1 MLPQQVRET
10 PESRDFSARRGRTAS
25 GIRLSIEDE
34 DSVSPPAAPLPAS
47 LSPLL
52 DDMFK
57 CFICFD
63 TLCKPVMCPSCSK
76 VGCEGCVK
84 TFKVS
89 LLPTLLTNIAQKWL
103 TEEKS
108 QCPHCRAPM
117 IGSQLVQC
125 RFIDDIVNHLR
136 KAASDRA
143 KYKDDLC
150 LLHSAQLYYYCH
162 DCREAIC
169 PDCAVIE
176 AKHKEHK
183 FEHLHVVYKSHRASV
198 TAKTITLYEKIDDYR
213 DLITKV
219 DERIGALKTAQRKLD
234 NQHRDLLRN
243 AQRRLDEQIDSR
255 MALLT
260 GSYTWSHDFLD
271 LGYIVT
277 KPIYHSAHKER
288 LTTETDVLRTTLET
302 VHGHLLESSYSDL
315 IKSSNDIIY
324 MMKTQHPEKPQE
336 YTLPEVSCEFESDL
350 VPNYD
355 MGVFRI
361 DKFRER
367 QQSEDAVYS
376 EPILVSGLMWR
387 LKVYPSGNGKSQ
399 GLFLSVFVE
408 LVSGYAAR
416 SIYQYRVEL
425 VKHGCNT
432 LSLNREFSSEFTPGE
447 CWGYNRFCRLDLL
460 ERDGY
465 WDPNDDVLEFRYYVR
480 APTYAQKCRD
490 LSHYIA
496 VQVGNDVRPTLSDLT
511 TNETNVR
518 AVDEKKES
526 ASPNLEIQVQQN
538 STSPSMSLHRTSLN
552 SSWSRSRTE
561 SRESY
566 ASMFDTDMEDAPS
579 PPVRSRLFSRGDS
592 PEDMLSFTTGRSISP
607 IDYNSH
613 RISNRAA
620 TPPSPSYLRTSRN
633 LSPPLSS
640 PGDTPSTFSRSL
652 LDENGQSRWPTRY
665 EAWSRAYAA
674 AVTATRE
681 CSYIRNDTS
690 RTARAAEADHHDN
703 SDSCEHPANCCE
715 LDTNVS
721 TSRWRP
727 TSMSRDTSPAIGND
741 KWNVDPP
748 SQPHTPQSCRYR
760 QSIEQ
765 QLDALRWRVRPAGS
779 PPPRYG
785 EDNTSSWRTE
795 DGGHRSAPFGRTVDP
810 EASTVRQ
817 RQSFKDPER
826 LKMDERSSMAN
837 RHTALTS
844 LTNLRSDMHEFETFV
859 DSVTKEVRDFESLV
873 ETSARTDGPVSTSRP
888 CSPQNEISTPPSSS
902 SSLVATSRQNT
913 ISPALTAVD
922 GETPAT
928 MTRRLYTSRL
938 RRNSIPP
945 GSKALM
951 EADTTVGSRLA
962 VLPPTALSLS
972 SSPFTFS
979 RTPNPADK
987 ITTDKQGRNWEL
999 WKSEEGLGV
1008 ELCSDIVVPQL
1019 HQKEMYRR
1027 REVDAAGYG
1036 RNEGSA
1042 IIEKPAPSEPTMS
1055 SSCSFSSE
1063 ASFGEVVERS
1073 SSRAPL
1079 EQVNGKGKGKVGSE
1093 QTID

>member
-1 MLPQQVRET
+1 
-10 PESRDFSARRGRTAS
+10 
-25 GIRLSIEDE
+25 
-34 DSVSPPAAPLPAS
+34 
-47 LSPLL
+47 
-52 DDMFK
+52 
-57 CFICFD
+57 
-63 TLCKPVMCPSCSK
+63 MCPSCSK
-76 VGCEGCVK
+76 VGCEACVK
-84 TFKVS
+84 
-89 LLPTLLTNIAQKWL
+89 KWL

-143 KYKDDLC
+143 KHKDDLC

-183 FEHLHVVYKSHRASV
+183 FEHLHVVYKTHRASV

-213 DLITKV
+213 NLIRKV
-219 DERIGALKTAQRKLD
+219 DGRISALKTAQRKLD

-260 GSYTWSHDFLD
+260 
-271 LGYIVT
+271 
-277 KPIYHSAHKER
+277 AHKER
-288 LTTETDVLRTTLET
+288 LTTETDLLGTTLET
-302 VHGHLLESSYSDL
+302 VHSHLLESSYSDL
-315 IKSSNDIIY
+315 IKSSDDIIY
-324 MMKTQHPEKPQE
+324 MMKTQHPENPQE

-408 LVSGYAAR
+408 LVSGYPAR
-416 SIYQYRVEL
+416 SKYQYRVEL
-425 VKHGCNT
+425 VKHGSNT
-432 LSLNREFSSEFTPGE
+432 LSLNREFSSDFTPGE
-447 CWGYNRFCRLDLL
+447 CWGYNHFCRLDLL

-465 WDPNDDVLEFRYYVR
+465 WDPNDDVLEFRYHVR

-496 VQVGNDVRPTLSDLT
+496 VHIGDDVRPTLSDLT

-526 ASPNLEIQVQQN
+526 ASPNLELQGQQN
-538 STSPSMSLHRTSLN
+538 STSPSMSLPRTSIN

-566 ASMFDTDMEDAPS
+566 ASRFDTDMEDAPS

-607 IDYNSH
+607 MDYNSH
-613 RISNRAA
+613 PIPNRAI
-620 TPPSPSYLRTSRN
+620 TPPSPSDLRSSRN

-640 PGDTPSTFSRSL
+640 PGDTPTTFSRSL
-652 LDENGQSRWPTRY
+652 LNENGQSRWPTRY
-665 EAWSRAYAA
+665 EAWSRAYAEVMA
-674 AVTATRE
+674 QSE
-681 CSYIRNDTS
+681 HSFFRNDTS

-703 SDSCEHPANCCE
+703 SGSHQHTADCCE

-727 TSMSRDTSPAIGND
+727 SSMSRDTSPAISNG
-741 KWNVDPP
+741 KWNVDLP

-785 EDNTSSWRTE
+785 EDTTSSWRTE
-795 DGGHRSAPFGRTVDP
+795 DGRHRSAPFGRTVDA
-810 EASTVRQ
+810 EASSVRQ
-817 RQSFKDPER
+817 RQPYKDPER
-826 LKMDERSSMAN
+826 LKMDERSSLAN

-859 DSVTKEVRDFESLV
+859 DSVTKEVRDFENLV
-873 ETSARTDGPVSTSRP
+873 ETSARTDGPVSTNRP
-888 CSPQNEISTPPSSS
+888 CSPENETSIPPSSS
-902 SSLVATSRQNT
+902 SSLVATGRQNT
-913 ISPALTAVD
+913 VSPALTAVD

-928 MTRRLYTSRL
+928 MTQRIYTSRL

-945 GSKALM
+945 GLKTLM
-951 EADTTVGSRLA
+951 ETDTTVGSRLS
-962 VLPPTALSLS
+962 VIPPTALALS

-979 RTPNPADK
+979 RTLNAADT
-987 ITTDKQGRNWEL
+987 ITRDKQGRDWEL
-999 WKSEEGLGV
+999 WKPGEGLGV
-1008 ELCSDIVVPQL
+1008 ELCSDRAPPQM
-1019 HQKEMYRR
+1019 HHMEMYRR

-1036 RNEGSA
+1036 RSESSPILA
-1042 IIEKPAPSEPTMS
+1042 KPASSEATVS

-1079 EQVNGKGKGKVGSE
+1079 EQGNGKGKGKVGSE
-1093 QTID
+1093 LSID